1 MTGDSDAVDE
11 LTALRRENEALRETL
26 DAIDGSVVVY
36 DSDLTY
42 RFGNADYHAAYPFLP
57 AEAEL
62 AGLPF
67 ERVLGLLIAARA
79 ATDPRAYSDTD
90 AYVKTR
96 RAEMMDRSSASR
108 EIYLDDQDRW
118 WQVRVKW
125 TPAGHRV
132 ALRIDITELKR
143 LRQELLR
150 AERMDTVG
158 RLARVVAQDFNNL
171 LTVIVSN
178 LELMRRRAGDPARLT
193 ALIDRAIAA
202 AETGARLSRQ
212 LLSFAHRDLSQPRA
226 LGPNELLR
234 AMDELLRRTV
244 GPDIVFAILP
254 GIRIGAASF
263 DRSQFERAIVNLVM
277 NGREAV
283 NAAGRAGSADGRVTI
298 STERV
303 TEGGADFIAIAVADS
318 GLGMTPEVAAQAFE
332 PFFTTKSPGG
342 GVGLGLSQVY
352 DFVKSAG
359 GGARIESTP
368 GQGSTVTMLLP
379 TAEPPSQ

>member
-212 LLSFAHRDLSQPRA
+212 LLSS
-226 LGPNELLR
+226 
-234 AMDELLRRTV
+234 RT
-244 GPDIVFAILP
+244 AI
-254 GIRIGAASF
+254 F
-263 DRSQFERAIVNLVM
+263 RSRERWVRTNCC
-277 NGREAV
+277 GRWMSCC
-283 NAAGRAGSADGRVTI
+283 AGRSGPTSCLRSCREFGSAPP
-298 STERV
+298 
-303 TEGGADFIAIAVADS
+303 A
-318 GLGMTPEVAAQAFE
+318 
-332 PFFTTKSPGG
+332 
-342 GVGLGLSQVY
+342 
-352 DFVKSAG
+352 
-359 GGARIESTP
+359 
-368 GQGSTVTMLLP
+368 STVR
-379 TAEPPSQ
+379 SSSVRS